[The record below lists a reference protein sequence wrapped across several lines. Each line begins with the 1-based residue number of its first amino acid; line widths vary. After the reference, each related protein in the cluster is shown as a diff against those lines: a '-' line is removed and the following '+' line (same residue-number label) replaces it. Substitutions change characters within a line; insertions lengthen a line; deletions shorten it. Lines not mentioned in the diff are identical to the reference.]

1 MMRGTSLSLVISLVV
16 IAKAVQLSA
25 QHNEVGTSNE
35 PFNFIVMVMEGD
47 DAGMFDFNV
56 LLDLQ
61 RKWFDYQGQ
70 RADLERQFNI
80 EVQQL
85 LQDYSSLAAALSSL
99 HSAPMLGS
107 PGSVLADHFE
117 MAFHNLTANKQE
129 KAHVLIERY
138 NQAVADYLAPKGEQA
153 MDHARTLITVSVG
166 VYSQFVMRLGAYL
179 SQLETA
185 ADSCL
190 AHYGDIDDVDITC
203 FKREVKILEDFIYQL
218 ILKIQMQPP
227 PTFPT
232 TTTTT
237 TTGTSTTEIT
247 STPPTTATS
256 TPGTSGPV
264 AGSGSGDEETTKPPN
279 PHLLPID
286 DEDSTQE
293 PSATSNS
300 SKSAQA
306 QLSTTTPVGI
316 TGSTEGI
323 VIKDSS
329 AEIVITAPVPIVAH
343 QELPTQP
350 DAEQATSPPLA
361 AEHRVEAK
369 GRHGHNKE
377 TLTVNGSVTIVGQ
390 PSNST
395 TLADLSIGVS
405 AYAPMLIVLICCA
418 VGLLSVV
425 TLVTVVCSVM
435 HSRRNRQGAK
445 GRVPLTE
452 EEVVENMKKDGFVNP
467 TYTFFSN

>member
-1 MMRGTSLSLVISLVV
+1 M
-16 IAKAVQLSA
+16 
-25 QHNEVGTSNE
+25 
-35 PFNFIVMVMEGD
+35 
-47 DAGMFDFNV
+47 
-56 LLDLQ
+56 
-61 RKWFDYQGQ
+61 
-70 RADLERQFNI
+70 
-80 EVQQL
+80 
-85 LQDYSSLAAALSSL
+85 
-99 HSAPMLGS
+99 
-107 PGSVLADHFE
+107 
-117 MAFHNLTANKQE
+117 
-129 KAHVLIERY
+129 
-138 NQAVADYLAPKGEQA
+138 
-153 MDHARTLITVSVG
+153 
-166 VYSQFVMRLGAYL
+166 
-179 SQLETA
+179 
-185 ADSCL
+185 
-190 AHYGDIDDVDITC
+190 
-203 FKREVKILEDFIYQL
+203 
-218 ILKIQMQPP
+218 
-227 PTFPT
+227 
-232 TTTTT
+232 
-237 TTGTSTTEIT
+237 
-247 STPPTTATS
+247 
-256 TPGTSGPV
+256 
-264 AGSGSGDEETTKPPN
+264 
-279 PHLLPID
+279 
-286 DEDSTQE
+286 
-293 PSATSNS
+293 
-300 SKSAQA
+300 
-306 QLSTTTPVGI
+306 GI